1 MNVSSIVVRTTPE
14 HINDVIE
21 NINSLD
27 RCEVHFTDPDGKIV
41 ATIEGESISGQMET
55 MKHIQGLPFVYS
67 ANVSYLYCED
77 ELTELSGQIKD
88 TGVPVPAE
96 LKEM

>member
-41 ATIEGESISGQMET
+41 ATIEGESIAGQMEA
-55 MKHIQGLPFVYS
+55 MKHIQGIPFVYE

-77 ELTELSGQIKD
+77 ELTSALEEIKD
-88 TGVPVPAE
+88 QKVLSDPD
-96 LKEM
+96 